1 MPLIGCPE
9 CGRQISTAAE
19 ACPHCGHPNR
29 PPKSAA
35 GPPCYACALPATTR
49 CQRCGALSCAQHLQ
63 SIYVPHGQGGA
74 YELRCQRCYSS
85 AVRSKTAAR
94 IAAGILFLLLV
105 LFLLGYCAR
114 S

>member
-1 MPLIGCPE
+1 M
-9 CGRQISTAAE
+9 
-19 ACPHCGHPNR
+19 R
-29 PPKSAA
+29 PPDLHGGGSLSALRSSQPA
-35 GPPCYACALPATTR
+35 PQVGGRTTVLRLCIARNHPLPAVR
-49 CQRCGALSCAQHLQ
+49 ALSCAQHLQ